1 MIEINLI
8 PDVKKELLRAQAT
21 RTAVISGAIITSIIA
36 GGLVVALLLYVYGV
50 QTVRSGIAE
59 KDIKD
64 QYATLSEVE
73 DLSKILTIQNQLA
86 TMSELNANKK
96 IDSRLFNVLAAVV
109 PPEPNS
115 VQISQ
120 INIDAEDSL
129 ITLDGQTRAFDSM
142 EVFKKTLDSAIVVFT
157 NKDGE
162 KQEVKLATALN
173 SSEVSY
179 GENSNG
185 EKVLLFSI
193 SFEYP
198 EELFSPDVTDV
209 TVKLSVN
216 GNVTDSYLGVP
227 RSIFTERAKE
237 VE

>member
-8 PDVKKELLRAQAT
+8 PDVKKELLRAQSTRAT
-21 RTAVISGAIITSIIA
+21 VISVSIFASIVA
-36 GGLVVALLLYVYGV
+36 GGLVVALLLYVFGV
-50 QTVRSGIAE
+50 QAVRSTLA
-59 KDIKD
+59 KDEIKS
-64 QYATLSEVE
+64 QYATLSKVE
-73 DLSKILTIQNQLA
+73 DLSKVLTIQNQLG
-86 TMSELNANKK
+86 TMSELNDSKK
-96 IDSRLFNVLAAVV
+96 INSRLFNVLAAVV

-115 VQISQ
+115 VQLSQ
-120 INIDAEDSL
+120 INVDSEDSV

-142 EVFKKTLDSAIVVFT
+142 EVFKKTLDSAIVVYT
-157 NKDGE
+157 KEGKE
-162 KQEVKLATALN
+162 SEVKLATTLN

-185 EKVLLFSI
+185 DKVLLFSI

-198 EELFSPDVTDV
+198 EELFSPAVSAV

-216 GNVTDSYLGVP
+216 GNVTDSYLGIP

>member
-21 RTAVISGAIITSIIA
+21 RTAVISGAIVTSIIA

-50 QTVRSGIAE
+50 QAVRSGLVQQE
-59 KDIKD
+59 IKD
-64 QYATLSEVE
+64 QYATLSKVE
-73 DLSKILTIQNQLA
+73 DLSKILTIKNQLA

-96 IDSRLFNVLAAVV
+96 IDSRIFNVLAAVV

-129 ITLDGQTRAFDSM
+129 ITLEGQTRAFDSM
-142 EVFKKTLDSAIVVFT
+142 EVFKKTLDSAIIVYT
-157 NKDGE
+157 DKDNE
-162 KQEVKLATALN
+162 KQEVKLASALN

-198 EELFSPDVTDV
+198 EELFSPDVNDV
-209 TVKLSVN
+209 TIKLSIN

-237 VE
+237 VQ

>member
-50 QTVRSGIAE
+50 QAVRSNLAE
-59 KDIKD
+59 QEIKD
-64 QYATLSEVE
+64 QYATLSKVE

-86 TMSELNANKK
+86 TMSNLNDSKK
-96 IDSRLFNVLAAVV
+96 IDSRLFDVLAAVV

-120 INIDAEDSL
+120 INIDAEDSK

-142 EVFKKTLDSAIVVFT
+142 EVFKKTLDSAIVVYT
-157 NKDGE
+157 DKDNE
-162 KQEVKLATALN
+162 KHEVKLAESLN

-185 EKVLLFSI
+185 DKVLLFSI

-198 EELFSPDVTDV
+198 EELFSPSVKDVTI
-209 TVKLSVN
+209 KLSIN

>member
-21 RTAVISGAIITSIIA
+21 RTAVISGAIITSIVA
-36 GGLVVALLLYVYGV
+36 GGLVVALVLYVYGV
-50 QTVRSGIAE
+50 QAVRSTLAQQE
-59 KDIKD
+59 IKD
-64 QYATLSEVE
+64 QYATLSKVE
-73 DLSKILTIQNQLA
+73 DLSKVLTIQNQLA

-115 VQISQ
+115 VQLSQ
-120 INIDAEDSL
+120 INVDATDSI

-157 NKDGE
+157 KDGE
-162 KQEVKLATALN
+162 EQEVKLAEALN
-173 SSEVSY
+173 SGEVSY

-185 EKVLLFSI
+185 DKVLLFSI

-216 GNVTDSYLGVP
+216 GNVTDSYLGIP